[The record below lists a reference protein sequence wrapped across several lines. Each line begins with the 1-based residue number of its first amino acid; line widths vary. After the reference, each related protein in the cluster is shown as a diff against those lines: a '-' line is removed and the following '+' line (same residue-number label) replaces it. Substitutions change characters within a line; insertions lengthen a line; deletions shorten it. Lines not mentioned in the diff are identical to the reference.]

1 MYMKTIWAAVLL
13 ILVVI
18 TLRSRPVTETMQ
30 SMKSM
35 PGPSIASQAVS
46 ELTTGKVKIG
56 AKSITRVALTEASRA
71 ASEPGV
77 AARLFGNVPSHTV
90 VLKARLKYY
99 INGGTIVA
107 LGKRFEVRGSGNTT
121 QDADGVARQEAATIL
136 ADVQNTLRTRN
147 LME

>member
-1 MYMKTIWAAVLL
+1 MKTSIWTAVLL
-13 ILVVI
+13 VIVVC
-18 TLRSRPVTETMQ
+18 TLRARPVTET
-30 SMKSM
+30 MKSM

-56 AKSITRVALTEASRA
+56 AKSITRVALTETSRA

-121 QDADGVARQEAATIL
+121 QNADGVARQEAATIL